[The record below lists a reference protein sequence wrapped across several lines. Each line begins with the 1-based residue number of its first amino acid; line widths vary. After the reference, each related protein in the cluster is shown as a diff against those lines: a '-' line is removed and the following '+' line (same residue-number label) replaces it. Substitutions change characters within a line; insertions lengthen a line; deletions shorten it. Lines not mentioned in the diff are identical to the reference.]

1 MVRPSSHSPHRVLAD
16 RIGNPPAAQASRR
29 LVGGSVSAERLACT
43 RTTSIA
49 RRGFTLVEFLVV
61 ISIVVLL
68 TGILM
73 PSLARARDA
82 ADRMRCAN
90 NLRQIGGALVGYLDD
105 SADRLPTLMAATL
118 ASPRY
123 AEGMALTT
131 PDGQRLE
138 GLGHLLRCAST
149 GGYLPDARLMYC
161 PCHRGEHPYERY
173 QSQIGGMFLDS
184 EMLSPAYSNYHYR
197 GHLEPVS
204 GSGPGSGAMRRVI
217 DPMRPDRLLVV
228 DGMRLRSD
236 INHLRGTNRLFGDGH
251 VDWRNDSGNQM
262 RELIPSVTSL
272 VEPAQLYTD
281 LWKKLET
288 DDYQR

>member
-16 RIGNPPAAQASRR
+16 RIGNLPAAQASGGV
-29 LVGGSVSAERLACT
+29 VGGSIRTEPLAHERTVSV
-43 RTTSIA
+43 A

-90 NLRQIGGALVGYLDD
+90 NLRQIGGALVGYFDD

-123 AEGMALTT
+123 SEGMALTT

-149 GGYLPDARLMYC
+149 GGYLPDARLLYC
-161 PCHRGEHPYERY
+161 PCHRGEHPFERY
-173 QSQIGGMFLDS
+173 QTQIGGMFLDS
-184 EMLSPAYSNYHYR
+184 ETLSPAYANYHYR
-197 GHLEPVS
+197 GHLEKV
-204 GSGPGSGAMRRVI
+204 GTGAGPGSSRRVV
-217 DPMRPDRLLVV
+217 DPMRSDRLLVV
-228 DGMRLRSD
+228 DGMRLKSD
-236 INHLRGTNRLFGDGH
+236 INHVRGTNRLFGDGH
-251 VDWRNDSGNQM
+251 VDWRNDSGNEM

-281 LWKKLET
+281 LWKTLET
-288 DDYQR
+288 DDYKR